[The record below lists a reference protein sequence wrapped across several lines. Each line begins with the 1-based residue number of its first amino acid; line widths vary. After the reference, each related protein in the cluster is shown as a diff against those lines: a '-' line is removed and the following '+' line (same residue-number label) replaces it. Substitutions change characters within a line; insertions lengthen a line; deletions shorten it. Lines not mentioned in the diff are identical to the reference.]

1 LKNIKYQKKLRWL
14 FIIVVTIFI
23 LSLLH
28 FSKIIISEIKK
39 RETSTIERYAKFI
52 ELVTNNEYDL
62 VTLFADDILI
72 ENHTIPVIIT
82 DKEKNII
89 EHKNILN
96 EDYEGSKEKI
106 MEEFS
111 SMQNQYEPIKIN
123 IYDSKGDVIDYQFI
137 YYKNSQILD
146 IIIVAPYFISALII
160 LILLS
165 IYLILYYSNKSEKD
179 QLWTGLAKE
188 TAHQLGTPLSSLIA
202 WNEYIKSKSKIYKK
216 QASSEVEK
224 DLKRL
229 KIITDRFSGIGS
241 KPKLKKRNLK
251 NIIFNNIDYL
261 KKRISSE
268 IKTNLNLDEVD
279 YEINEQLFGWVIE
292 NLYKNSIDALGKNG
306 KINIK
311 LFEKNNKIIV
321 EFTDSG
327 IGIKKTEFKK
337 IFNPGY
343 TTKTRGW
350 GLGLALAYRIISH
363 YHKGIIYVKESI
375 KNIKT
380 TIRIELMKQE

>member
-28 FSKIIISEIKK
+28 FSKIIISEIKE

-62 VTLFADDILI
+62 VTLFVDDILI

-96 EDYEGSKEKI
+96 EDSKLSKEKI

-251 NIIFNNIDYL
+251 NIISNNIDYL

-292 NLYKNSIDALGKNG
+292 NLYKNSIDAVGKNG

>member
-1 LKNIKYQKKLRWL
+1 MKNIKYQKKLRWL

-96 EDYEGSKEKI
+96 EDSEGSKEKI

-251 NIIFNNIDYL
+251 NIISNNIDYL

-292 NLYKNSIDALGKNG
+292 NLYKNSIDAVGKNG

>member
-1 LKNIKYQKKLRWL
+1 MENIKYHKKLNWL
-14 FIIVVTIFI
+14 FIITIVIFI
-23 LSLLH
+23 VSLLY
-28 FSKIIISEIKK
+28 FSKKIISDIKK

-52 ELVTNNEYDL
+52 ELVTNNEYDI

-72 ENHTIPVIIT
+72 ENHSIPVIIT
-82 DKEKNII
+82 DKQKNII
-89 EHKNILN
+89 EHKNILK
-96 EDYEGSKEKI
+96 EGSKIINEIIEK
-106 MEEFS
+106 EFS

-123 IYDSKGDVIDYQFI
+123 IYNKKGDIVDFQFI

-146 IIIVAPYFISALII
+146 IIIFAPYFISALTV

-165 IYLILYYSNKSEKD
+165 IYLIFYYSNKSEKD

-188 TAHQLGTPLSSLIA
+188 TAHQLGTPLSSLIG
-202 WNEYIKSKSKIYKK
+202 WNEYIRSREKIDKK
-216 QASSEVEK
+216 YISNEIEK
-224 DLKRL
+224 DLIRL

-241 KPKLKKRNLK
+241 KPTLKTKNLK
-251 NIIFNNIDYL
+251 NIITNNIDYL

-268 IKTNLNLDEVD
+268 IKTSLNLKEIN

-292 NLYKNSIDALGKNG
+292 NLYKNSVDAIGKNG
-306 KINIK
+306 DIIVN
-311 LFEKNNKIIV
+311 LFEENNKIIV
-321 EFTDSG
+321 EFSDSG
-327 IGIKKTEFKK
+327 LGIKKTEFKK

-350 GLGLALAYRIISH
+350 GLGLALAYRIISD

-380 TIRIELMKQE
+380 TIRIELKK

>member
-1 LKNIKYQKKLRWL
+1 MENIKYHKKLNWL
-14 FIIVVTIFI
+14 FIITIVIFI
-23 LSLLH
+23 VSLLY
-28 FSKIIISEIKK
+28 FSKKIISDIKK

-72 ENHTIPVIIT
+72 ENHSIPVIIT
-82 DKEKNII
+82 DKQKNII
-89 EHKNILN
+89 EHKNILK
-96 EDYEGSKEKI
+96 EGSKIINEIIEK
-106 MEEFS
+106 EFS

-123 IYDSKGDVIDYQFI
+123 IYNKKGDIVDFQFI
-137 YYKNSQILD
+137 YYKNSQVLD
-146 IIIVAPYFISALII
+146 IIIFAPYFISALTV

-165 IYLILYYSNKSEKD
+165 IYLIFYYSNKSEKD

-188 TAHQLGTPLSSLIA
+188 TAHQLGTPLSSLIG
-202 WNEYIKSKSKIYKK
+202 WNEYIRSREKIDKKYISKEI
-216 QASSEVEK
+216 EK
-224 DLKRL
+224 DLIRL

-241 KPKLKKRNLK
+241 KPTLKTKNLK
-251 NIIFNNIDYL
+251 NIITSNIDYL

-268 IKTNLNLDEVD
+268 IKTSLNLKEIN

-292 NLYKNSIDALGKNG
+292 NLYKNSVDAIGKNG
-306 KINIK
+306 DIIVN
-311 LFEKNNKIIV
+311 LFEENNKIIV
-321 EFTDSG
+321 EFSDSG
-327 IGIKKTEFKK
+327 LGIKKTEFKK

-350 GLGLALAYRIISH
+350 GLGLALAYRIISD

-380 TIRIELMKQE
+380 TIRIELKK

>member
-1 LKNIKYQKKLRWL
+1 MENIKYHKKLNWL
-14 FIIVVTIFI
+14 FIITIVIFI
-23 LSLLH
+23 VSLLH
-28 FSKIIISEIKK
+28 FSKKIISDIKK

-72 ENHTIPVIIT
+72 ENHSIPVIIT

-89 EHKNILN
+89 EHKNILK
-96 EDYEGSKEKI
+96 EGSKVINEIIEK
-106 MEEFS
+106 EFS

-123 IYDSKGDVIDYQFI
+123 IYNKKGDIVDFQFV
-137 YYKNSQILD
+137 YYKNSQILE
-146 IIIVAPYFISALII
+146 IIIFAPYFISALTV

-165 IYLILYYSNKSEKD
+165 IYLIFYYSNKSEKD

-188 TAHQLGTPLSSLIA
+188 TAHQLGTPLSSLIG
-202 WNEYIKSKSKIYKK
+202 WNEYIKSKEKIDKKYISKEI
-216 QASSEVEK
+216 EK
-224 DLKRL
+224 DLIRL

-241 KPKLKKRNLK
+241 KPILKKKNLK
-251 NIIFNNIDYL
+251 KIITNNIDYL
-261 KKRISSE
+261 KKRVSSE
-268 IKTNLNLDEVD
+268 IKTSLNLKEIN

-292 NLYKNSIDALGKNG
+292 NLYKNSVDAIGKNG
-306 KINIK
+306 DIIIN
-311 LFEKNNKIIV
+311 LFEENNKIIV
-321 EFTDSG
+321 EFSDSG
-327 IGIKKTEFKK
+327 LGIKKTEFKK

-350 GLGLALAYRIISH
+350 GLGLALAYRIISD

-380 TIRIELMKQE
+380 TIRIELKK

>member
-1 LKNIKYQKKLRWL
+1 LENIKYHKKLNWL
-14 FIIVVTIFI
+14 FIITIVIFI
-23 LSLLH
+23 VSLLH
-28 FSKIIISEIKK
+28 FSKKIISDIKK

-72 ENHTIPVIIT
+72 ENHSIPVIIT

-89 EHKNILN
+89 EHKNILK
-96 EDYEGSKEKI
+96 EGSKVINEIIEK
-106 MEEFS
+106 EFS

-123 IYDSKGDVIDYQFI
+123 IYNKKGDIVDFQFV
-137 YYKNSQILD
+137 YYKNSQILE
-146 IIIVAPYFISALII
+146 IIIFAPYFISALTV

-165 IYLILYYSNKSEKD
+165 IYLIFYYSNKSEKD

-188 TAHQLGTPLSSLIA
+188 TAHQLGTPLSSLIG
-202 WNEYIKSKSKIYKK
+202 WNEYIKSKEKIDKKYISKEI
-216 QASSEVEK
+216 EK
-224 DLKRL
+224 DLIRL

-241 KPKLKKRNLK
+241 KPILKKKNLK
-251 NIIFNNIDYL
+251 KIITNNIDYL
-261 KKRISSE
+261 KKRVSSE
-268 IKTNLNLDEVD
+268 IKTSLNLKEIN

-292 NLYKNSIDALGKNG
+292 NLYKNSVDAIGKNG
-306 KINIK
+306 DIIIN
-311 LFEKNNKIIV
+311 LFEENNKIIV
-321 EFTDSG
+321 EFSDSG
-327 IGIKKTEFKK
+327 LGIKKTEFKK

-350 GLGLALAYRIISH
+350 GLGLALAYRIISD

-380 TIRIELMKQE
+380 TIRIELKK

>member
-1 LKNIKYQKKLRWL
+1 MENIKYHKKLNWL
-14 FIIVVTIFI
+14 FIITIVIFI
-23 LSLLH
+23 VSLLH
-28 FSKIIISEIKK
+28 FSKKIISDIKK

-72 ENHTIPVIIT
+72 ENHSIPVIIT

-89 EHKNILN
+89 EHKNILK
-96 EDYEGSKEKI
+96 EGSKVINEIIEK
-106 MEEFS
+106 EFS

-123 IYDSKGDVIDYQFI
+123 IYNKKGDIVDFQFV
-137 YYKNSQILD
+137 YYKNSQILE
-146 IIIVAPYFISALII
+146 IIIFAPYFISVLTV

-165 IYLILYYSNKSEKD
+165 IYLIFYYSNKSEKD

-188 TAHQLGTPLSSLIA
+188 TAHQLGTPLSSLIG
-202 WNEYIKSKSKIYKK
+202 WNEYIRSKEKIDKKYISKEI
-216 QASSEVEK
+216 EK
-224 DLKRL
+224 DLIRL
-229 KIITDRFSGIGS
+229 KIITERFSGIGS
-241 KPKLKKRNLK
+241 KPILKKKNLK
-251 NIIFNNIDYL
+251 KIITNNIDYL
-261 KKRISSE
+261 KKRVSSE
-268 IKTNLNLDEVD
+268 IKTSLNLKEIN

-292 NLYKNSIDALGKNG
+292 NLYKNSVDAIGKNG
-306 KINIK
+306 DIIIN
-311 LFEKNNKIIV
+311 LFEENNKIIV
-321 EFTDSG
+321 EFSDTG
-327 IGIKKTEFKK
+327 HGMKKVEFKK

-350 GLGLALAYRIISH
+350 GLGLALTYRIISD

-380 TIRIELMKQE
+380 TIRIELKK

>member
-1 LKNIKYQKKLRWL
+1 MKNIKYQKKLRWL

-96 EDYEGSKEKI
+96 EDSEGSKEKI

>member
-1 LKNIKYQKKLRWL
+1 MENIKYHKKLNWL
-14 FIIVVTIFI
+14 FIITIVIFI
-23 LSLLH
+23 VSLLY
-28 FSKIIISEIKK
+28 FSKKIISDIKK

-72 ENHTIPVIIT
+72 ENHSIPVIIS

-89 EHKNILN
+89 EHKNILK
-96 EDYEGSKEKI
+96 EGSKVINEIIEK
-106 MEEFS
+106 EFS
-111 SMQNQYEPIKIN
+111 SMQNQYEPLKIN
-123 IYDSKGDVIDYQFI
+123 IYNKKGDIVDFQFI

-146 IIIVAPYFISALII
+146 IIIFAPYFISALTV

-165 IYLILYYSNKSEKD
+165 IYLIFYYSNKSEKD

-188 TAHQLGTPLSSLIA
+188 TAHQLGTPLSSLIG
-202 WNEYIKSKSKIYKK
+202 WNEYIRSKEKIDKKYISKEI
-216 QASSEVEK
+216 EK
-224 DLKRL
+224 DLIRL

-241 KPKLKKRNLK
+241 KPILKKKNLK
-251 NIIFNNIDYL
+251 KIITNNIDYL
-261 KKRISSE
+261 KKRVSSE
-268 IKTNLNLDEVD
+268 IKTSLNLKEIN

-292 NLYKNSIDALGKNG
+292 NLYKNSVDAIGKNG
-306 KINIK
+306 DIIIN
-311 LFEKNNKIIV
+311 LFEENNKIIV
-321 EFTDSG
+321 EFSDTG
-327 IGIKKTEFKK
+327 HGMKKIEFKK

-350 GLGLALAYRIISH
+350 GLGLALAYRIISD

-380 TIRIELMKQE
+380 TIRIELKK

>member
-1 LKNIKYQKKLRWL
+1 MN
-14 FIIVVTIFI
+14 
-23 LSLLH
+23 
-28 FSKIIISEIKK
+28 
-39 RETSTIERYAKFI
+39 TIERYAKFI

-72 ENHTIPVIIT
+72 ENHSIPVIIT
-82 DKEKNII
+82 DKKKNII

-96 EDYEGSKEKI
+96 EDSELTKEIIEK
-106 MEEFS
+106 EFS

-123 IYDSKGDVIDYQFI
+123 IYDSKGDVVDYQFV

-146 IIIVAPYFISALII
+146 IIIFAPYFISALTI

-165 IYLILYYSNKSEKD
+165 IYLIFYYSNKSEKD

-202 WNEYIKSKSKIYKK
+202 WNEYIKSKSEKYKK
-216 QASSEVEK
+216 QASAEVEK
-224 DLKRL
+224 DLNRL
-229 KIITDRFSGIGS
+229 KTITDRFSGIGS
-241 KPKLKKRNLK
+241 KPILKKRNLK
-251 NIIFNNIDYL
+251 NIISTNIDYL
-261 KKRISSE
+261 QKRISSE
-268 IKTNLNLDEVD
+268 IKTTLNLDEVD

-292 NLYKNSIDALGKNG
+292 NLYKNSIDAVGKNG

-350 GLGLALAYRIISH
+350 GLGLALASRIISN

-380 TIRIELMKQE
+380 TIRIELMK

>member
-1 LKNIKYQKKLRWL
+1 MENIKYHKKLNWL
-14 FIIVVTIFI
+14 FIITIVIFI
-23 LSLLH
+23 VSLLY
-28 FSKIIISEIKK
+28 FSKKIISDIKK

-72 ENHTIPVIIT
+72 ENHSIPVIIT
-82 DKEKNII
+82 DKQKNII
-89 EHKNILN
+89 EHKNILK
-96 EDYEGSKEKI
+96 EGSKIINEIIEK
-106 MEEFS
+106 EFS

-123 IYDSKGDVIDYQFI
+123 IYNKKGDIVDFQFI
-137 YYKNSQILD
+137 YYKNSQVLD
-146 IIIVAPYFISALII
+146 IIIFAPYFISALTV

-165 IYLILYYSNKSEKD
+165 IYLIFYYSNKSEKD

-188 TAHQLGTPLSSLIA
+188 TAHQLGTPLSSLIG
-202 WNEYIKSKSKIYKK
+202 WNEYIRSREKIDKK
-216 QASSEVEK
+216 YISNEIEK
-224 DLKRL
+224 DLIRL

-241 KPKLKKRNLK
+241 KPTLKIKNLK
-251 NIIFNNIDYL
+251 NIITNNIDYL

-268 IKTNLNLDEVD
+268 IKTSLNLKEIN

-292 NLYKNSIDALGKNG
+292 NLYKNSVDAIGKNG
-306 KINIK
+306 DITVN
-311 LFEKNNKIIV
+311 LFEENNKIIV
-321 EFTDSG
+321 EFSDSG
-327 IGIKKTEFKK
+327 LGIKKTEFKK

-350 GLGLALAYRIISH
+350 GLGLALAYRIISD

-380 TIRIELMKQE
+380 TIRIELKK

>member
-1 LKNIKYQKKLRWL
+1 LENIKYHKKLNWL
-14 FIIVVTIFI
+14 FIITIVIFI
-23 LSLLH
+23 VSLLY
-28 FSKIIISEIKK
+28 FSKKIISDIKK

-72 ENHTIPVIIT
+72 ENHSIPVIIT
-82 DKEKNII
+82 DKQKNII
-89 EHKNILN
+89 EHKNILK
-96 EDYEGSKEKI
+96 EGSKIINEIIEK
-106 MEEFS
+106 EFS

-123 IYDSKGDVIDYQFI
+123 IYNKKGDIVDFQFI
-137 YYKNSQILD
+137 YYKNSQVLD
-146 IIIVAPYFISALII
+146 IIIFAPYFISALIV

-165 IYLILYYSNKSEKD
+165 IYLIFYYSNKSEKD

-188 TAHQLGTPLSSLIA
+188 TAHQLGTPLSSLIG
-202 WNEYIKSKSKIYKK
+202 WNEYIRSREKIDKK
-216 QASSEVEK
+216 YISNEIEK
-224 DLKRL
+224 DLIRL

-241 KPKLKKRNLK
+241 KPTLKTKNLK
-251 NIIFNNIDYL
+251 NIITNNIDYL

-268 IKTNLNLDEVD
+268 IKTSLNLKEIN

-292 NLYKNSIDALGKNG
+292 NLYKNSVDAIGKNG
-306 KINIK
+306 DIIVN
-311 LFEKNNKIIV
+311 LFEENNKIIV
-321 EFTDSG
+321 EFSDSG
-327 IGIKKTEFKK
+327 LGIKKTEFKK

-350 GLGLALAYRIISH
+350 GLGLALAYRIISD

-380 TIRIELMKQE
+380 TIRIELKK

>member
-1 LKNIKYQKKLRWL
+1 MENIKYHKKLNWL
-14 FIIVVTIFI
+14 FIITIVIFI
-23 LSLLH
+23 VSLLH
-28 FSKIIISEIKK
+28 FSKKIISDIKK

-72 ENHTIPVIIT
+72 ENHSIPVIIT

-89 EHKNILN
+89 EHKNILK
-96 EDYEGSKEKI
+96 EGSKVINEIIEK
-106 MEEFS
+106 EFS

-123 IYDSKGDVIDYQFI
+123 IYNKKGDIVDFQFV
-137 YYKNSQILD
+137 YYKNSQILE
-146 IIIVAPYFISALII
+146 IIIFAPYFISALTV

-165 IYLILYYSNKSEKD
+165 IYLIFYYSNKSEKD

-188 TAHQLGTPLSSLIA
+188 TAHQLGTPLSSLIG
-202 WNEYIKSKSKIYKK
+202 WNEYIRSKEKIDKKYISKEI
-216 QASSEVEK
+216 EK
-224 DLKRL
+224 DLIRL

-241 KPKLKKRNLK
+241 KPILKKKNLK
-251 NIIFNNIDYL
+251 KIITNNIDYL
-261 KKRISSE
+261 KKRVSSE
-268 IKTNLNLDEVD
+268 IKTSLNLKEIN

-292 NLYKNSIDALGKNG
+292 NLYKNSVDAIGKNG
-306 KINIK
+306 DIIIN
-311 LFEKNNKIIV
+311 LFEENNKIIV
-321 EFTDSG
+321 EFSDSG
-327 IGIKKTEFKK
+327 LGIKKTEFKK

-350 GLGLALAYRIISH
+350 GLGLALAYRIISD

-380 TIRIELMKQE
+380 TIRIELKK

>member
-1 LKNIKYQKKLRWL
+1 MKNIKYQKKFKWL
-14 FIIVVTIFI
+14 FIIIIAVFI
-23 LSLLH
+23 GSLLH
-28 FSKIIISEIKK
+28 FSKIIITEIKT
-39 RETSTIERYAKFI
+39 RETNTIERYAKFI

-72 ENHTIPVIIT
+72 ENHSIPVIIT
-82 DKEKNII
+82 DKKKNII

-96 EDYEGSKEKI
+96 EDSELTKEIIEK
-106 MEEFS
+106 EFS

-123 IYDSKGDVIDYQFI
+123 IYDSKGDVVDYQFV

-146 IIIVAPYFISALII
+146 IIIFAPYFISALTI

-165 IYLILYYSNKSEKD
+165 IYLIFYYSNKSEKD

-202 WNEYIKSKSKIYKK
+202 WNEYIKSKSEKYKK
-216 QASSEVEK
+216 QASAEVEK
-224 DLKRL
+224 DLNRL
-229 KIITDRFSGIGS
+229 KTITDRFSGIGS
-241 KPKLKKRNLK
+241 KPILKKRNLK
-251 NIIFNNIDYL
+251 NIISTNIDYL
-261 KKRISSE
+261 QKRISSE
-268 IKTNLNLDEVD
+268 IKTTLNLDEVD

-292 NLYKNSIDALGKNG
+292 NLYKNSIDAVGKNG

-350 GLGLALAYRIISH
+350 GLGLALASRIISN

-380 TIRIELMKQE
+380 TIRIELMK

>member
-1 LKNIKYQKKLRWL
+1 MKNIKYQKKLRWL

-251 NIIFNNIDYL
+251 NIISNNIDYL

-292 NLYKNSIDALGKNG
+292 NLYKNSIDAVGKNG

>member
-96 EDYEGSKEKI
+96 EDSEGSKEKI

-251 NIIFNNIDYL
+251 NIISNNIDYL

-292 NLYKNSIDALGKNG
+292 NLYKNSIDAVGKNG

>member
-1 LKNIKYQKKLRWL
+1 MENIKYHKKLNWL
-14 FIIVVTIFI
+14 FIITIVIFI
-23 LSLLH
+23 VSLLY
-28 FSKIIISEIKK
+28 FSKKIISDIKK

-72 ENHTIPVIIT
+72 ENHSIPVIIT
-82 DKEKNII
+82 DKQKNII
-89 EHKNILN
+89 EHKNILK
-96 EDYEGSKEKI
+96 EGSKIINEIIEK
-106 MEEFS
+106 EFS

-123 IYDSKGDVIDYQFI
+123 IYNKKGDIVDFQFI
-137 YYKNSQILD
+137 YYKNSQVLD
-146 IIIVAPYFISALII
+146 IIIFAPYFISALTV

-165 IYLILYYSNKSEKD
+165 IYLIFYYSNKSEKD

-188 TAHQLGTPLSSLIA
+188 TAHQLGTPLSSLIG
-202 WNEYIKSKSKIYKK
+202 WNEYIRSREKIDKK
-216 QASSEVEK
+216 YISNEIEK
-224 DLKRL
+224 DLIRL

-241 KPKLKKRNLK
+241 KPTLKSKNLK
-251 NIIFNNIDYL
+251 NIITNNIDYL

-268 IKTNLNLDEVD
+268 IKTSLNLKEIN

-292 NLYKNSIDALGKNG
+292 NLYKNSVDAIGKNG
-306 KINIK
+306 DITVN
-311 LFEKNNKIIV
+311 LFEENNKIIV
-321 EFTDSG
+321 EFSDSG
-327 IGIKKTEFKK
+327 LGIKKTEFKK

-350 GLGLALAYRIISH
+350 GLGLALAYRIISD

-380 TIRIELMKQE
+380 TIRIELKK

>member
-292 NLYKNSIDALGKNG
+292 NLYKNSIDAVGKNG

>member
-1 LKNIKYQKKLRWL
+1 MENIKYHKKLNWL
-14 FIIVVTIFI
+14 FIITIVIFI
-23 LSLLH
+23 VSLLY
-28 FSKIIISEIKK
+28 FSKKIISDIKK

-72 ENHTIPVIIT
+72 ENHSIPVIIT
-82 DKEKNII
+82 DKQKNII
-89 EHKNILN
+89 EHKNILK
-96 EDYEGSKEKI
+96 EGSKIINEIIEK
-106 MEEFS
+106 EFS

-123 IYDSKGDVIDYQFI
+123 IYNKKGDIVDFQFI
-137 YYKNSQILD
+137 YYKNSQVLD
-146 IIIVAPYFISALII
+146 IIIFAPYFISALTV

-165 IYLILYYSNKSEKD
+165 IYLIFYYSNKSEKD

-188 TAHQLGTPLSSLIA
+188 TAHQLGTPLSSLIG
-202 WNEYIKSKSKIYKK
+202 WNEYIRSREKIDKK
-216 QASSEVEK
+216 YISNEIEK
-224 DLKRL
+224 DLIRL

-241 KPKLKKRNLK
+241 KPTLKTKNLK
-251 NIIFNNIDYL
+251 NIITNNIDYL

-268 IKTNLNLDEVD
+268 IKTSLNLKEIN

-292 NLYKNSIDALGKNG
+292 NLYKNSVDAIGKNG
-306 KINIK
+306 DIIVN
-311 LFEKNNKIIV
+311 LFEENNKIIV
-321 EFTDSG
+321 EFSDSG
-327 IGIKKTEFKK
+327 HGIKKTEFKK

-350 GLGLALAYRIISH
+350 GLGLALAYRIISD

-380 TIRIELMKQE
+380 TIRIELKK

>member
-1 LKNIKYQKKLRWL
+1 MENIKYHKKLNWL
-14 FIIVVTIFI
+14 FIITIVIFI
-23 LSLLH
+23 VSLLY
-28 FSKIIISEIKK
+28 FSKKIISDIKK

-72 ENHTIPVIIT
+72 ENHSIPVIIT

-89 EHKNILN
+89 EHKNILK
-96 EDYEGSKEKI
+96 EGSKVINEIIEK
-106 MEEFS
+106 EFS
-111 SMQNQYEPIKIN
+111 SMQNQYEPLKIN
-123 IYDSKGDVIDYQFI
+123 IYNKKGDIVDFQFI

-146 IIIVAPYFISALII
+146 IIIFAPYFISALTV

-165 IYLILYYSNKSEKD
+165 IYLIFYYSNKSEKD

-188 TAHQLGTPLSSLIA
+188 TAHQLGTPLSSLIG
-202 WNEYIKSKSKIYKK
+202 WNEYIRSKEKIDKKYISKEI
-216 QASSEVEK
+216 EK
-224 DLKRL
+224 DLIRL

-241 KPKLKKRNLK
+241 KPILKKKNLK
-251 NIIFNNIDYL
+251 KIITNNIDYL
-261 KKRISSE
+261 KKRVSSE
-268 IKTNLNLDEVD
+268 IKTSLNLKEIN

-292 NLYKNSIDALGKNG
+292 NLYKNSVDAIGKNG
-306 KINIK
+306 DIIIN
-311 LFEKNNKIIV
+311 LFEENNKIIV
-321 EFTDSG
+321 EFSDTG
-327 IGIKKTEFKK
+327 HGMKKIEFKK

-350 GLGLALAYRIISH
+350 GLGLALAYRIISD

-380 TIRIELMKQE
+380 TIRIELKK

>member
-1 LKNIKYQKKLRWL
+1 MKNIKYQKKLRWL

-52 ELVTNNEYDL
+52 ELVTNNEYDF

-96 EDYEGSKEKI
+96 EDSEGSKEKI

-202 WNEYIKSKSKIYKK
+202 WNEYIKSKSKYIKNR
-216 QASSEVEK
+216 QV
-224 DLKRL
+224 LRL
-229 KIITDRFSGIGS
+229 K
-241 KPKLKKRNLK
+241 
-251 NIIFNNIDYL
+251 
-261 KKRISSE
+261 
-268 IKTNLNLDEVD
+268 
-279 YEINEQLFGWVIE
+279 
-292 NLYKNSIDALGKNG
+292 
-306 KINIK
+306 KI
-311 LFEKNNKIIV
+311 
-321 EFTDSG
+321 
-327 IGIKKTEFKK
+327 
-337 IFNPGY
+337 
-343 TTKTRGW
+343 
-350 GLGLALAYRIISH
+350 
-363 YHKGIIYVKESI
+363 
-375 KNIKT
+375 
-380 TIRIELMKQE
+380 

>member
-1 LKNIKYQKKLRWL
+1 MKNIKYQKKLRWL
-14 FIIVVTIFI
+14 FIIVVAIFI

-96 EDYEGSKEKI
+96 EDSEGSKEKI

-123 IYDSKGDVIDYQFI
+123 IYDSKGDIIDYQFI

-251 NIIFNNIDYL
+251 NIISNNIDYL

-268 IKTNLNLDEVD
+268 IKTNLNLDEVN

-292 NLYKNSIDALGKNG
+292 NLYKNSIDAVGKNG

>member
-1 LKNIKYQKKLRWL
+1 MKNIKYQKKLRWL
-14 FIIVVTIFI
+14 FIIVIAVFI

-28 FSKIIISEIKK
+28 FSKIIISEIKE

-62 VTLFADDILI
+62 VTLFVDDILI

-96 EDYEGSKEKI
+96 EDSKLSKEKI

-123 IYDSKGDVIDYQFI
+123 IYDNKGDVIDYQFV

-146 IIIVAPYFISALII
+146 IIIFAPYFIFALTI

-202 WNEYIKSKSKIYKK
+202 WNEYIKSKSKIYEKK
-216 QASSEVEK
+216 ASSEVEK
-224 DLKRL
+224 DLNRL
-229 KIITDRFSGIGS
+229 KTITDRFSGIGS
-241 KPKLKKRNLK
+241 KPKLKKRSLK
-251 NIIFNNIDYL
+251 NIISNNIDYL
-261 KKRISSE
+261 QKRISSE
-268 IKTNLNLDEVD
+268 IKTNLNLDEVN

-292 NLYKNSIDALGKNG
+292 NLYKNSIDAVGKNG

-311 LFEKNNKIIV
+311 LFEKTNKIIV

>member
-1 LKNIKYQKKLRWL
+1 MRLC
-14 FIIVVTIFI
+14 
-23 LSLLH
+23 
-28 FSKIIISEIKK
+28 
-39 RETSTIERYAKFI
+39 
-52 ELVTNNEYDL
+52 
-62 VTLFADDILI
+62 
-72 ENHTIPVIIT
+72 
-82 DKEKNII
+82 
-89 EHKNILN
+89 
-96 EDYEGSKEKI
+96 
-106 MEEFS
+106 
-111 SMQNQYEPIKIN
+111 IKIN

-251 NIIFNNIDYL
+251 NIISNNIDYL

-292 NLYKNSIDALGKNG
+292 NLYKNSIDAVGKNG

>member
-1 LKNIKYQKKLRWL
+1 MKNIKYQKKLRWL

-28 FSKIIISEIKK
+28 FSKIIISEIKE

-52 ELVTNNEYDL
+52 ELVTNNEYDF

-96 EDYEGSKEKI
+96 EDSEGSKEKI

-251 NIIFNNIDYL
+251 NIISNNIDYL

-292 NLYKNSIDALGKNG
+292 NLYKNSIDAVGKNG

-311 LFEKNNKIIV
+311 LFEKTNKIIV

>member
-1 LKNIKYQKKLRWL
+1 MKNIKYQKKLRWL

-96 EDYEGSKEKI
+96 EDSEGSKEKI

-251 NIIFNNIDYL
+251 NIISNNIDYL

-292 NLYKNSIDALGKNG
+292 NLYKNSIDAVGKNG

-321 EFTDSG
+321 EFIDSG

-350 GLGLALAYRIISH
+350 GLGLALASRIISN

-380 TIRIELMKQE
+380 TIRIELMK

>member
-1 LKNIKYQKKLRWL
+1 MENIKYHKKLNWL
-14 FIIVVTIFI
+14 FIITIVIFI
-23 LSLLH
+23 VSLLY
-28 FSKIIISEIKK
+28 FSKKIISDIKK

-72 ENHTIPVIIT
+72 ENHSIPVIIT
-82 DKEKNII
+82 DKQKNII
-89 EHKNILN
+89 EHKNILK
-96 EDYEGSKEKI
+96 EGSKIINEIIEK
-106 MEEFS
+106 EFS

-123 IYDSKGDVIDYQFI
+123 IYNKKGDIVDFQFI
-137 YYKNSQILD
+137 YYKNSQVLD
-146 IIIVAPYFISALII
+146 IIIFAPYFISALTV

-165 IYLILYYSNKSEKD
+165 IYLIFYYSNKSEKD

-188 TAHQLGTPLSSLIA
+188 TAHQLGTPLSSLIG
-202 WNEYIKSKSKIYKK
+202 WNEYIRSREKIDKKYISKEI
-216 QASSEVEK
+216 EK
-224 DLKRL
+224 DLIRL

-241 KPKLKKRNLK
+241 KPTLKTKNLK
-251 NIIFNNIDYL
+251 NIITNNIDYL

-268 IKTNLNLDEVD
+268 IKTSLNLKEIN

-292 NLYKNSIDALGKNG
+292 NLYKNSVDAIGKNG
-306 KINIK
+306 DIIVN
-311 LFEKNNKIIV
+311 LFEENNKIIV
-321 EFTDSG
+321 EFSDSG
-327 IGIKKTEFKK
+327 LGIKKTEFKK

-350 GLGLALAYRIISH
+350 GLGLALAYRIISD

-380 TIRIELMKQE
+380 TIRIELKK

>member
-1 LKNIKYQKKLRWL
+1 MENIKYHKKLNWL
-14 FIIVVTIFI
+14 FIITIVIFI
-23 LSLLH
+23 VSLLY
-28 FSKIIISEIKK
+28 FSKKIISDIKK

-72 ENHTIPVIIT
+72 ENHSIPVIIT
-82 DKEKNII
+82 DKQKNII
-89 EHKNILN
+89 EHKNILK
-96 EDYEGSKEKI
+96 EGSKIINEIIEK
-106 MEEFS
+106 EFS

-123 IYDSKGDVIDYQFI
+123 IYNKKGDIVDFQFI

-146 IIIVAPYFISALII
+146 IIIFAPYFISALTV

-165 IYLILYYSNKSEKD
+165 IYLIFYYSNKSEKD

-188 TAHQLGTPLSSLIA
+188 TAHQLGTPLSSLIG
-202 WNEYIKSKSKIYKK
+202 WNEYIKSREKIDKK
-216 QASSEVEK
+216 YISNEIEK
-224 DLKRL
+224 DLIRL

-241 KPKLKKRNLK
+241 KPTLKTKNLK
-251 NIIFNNIDYL
+251 NIITNNIDYL

-268 IKTNLNLDEVD
+268 IKTSLNLKEIN

-292 NLYKNSIDALGKNG
+292 NLYKNSVDAIGKNG
-306 KINIK
+306 DIIIN
-311 LFEKNNKIIV
+311 LFEENNKIIV
-321 EFTDSG
+321 EFSDSG
-327 IGIKKTEFKK
+327 LGIKKTEFKK

-350 GLGLALAYRIISH
+350 GLGLALAYRIISD

-380 TIRIELMKQE
+380 TIRIELKK

>member
-1 LKNIKYQKKLRWL
+1 MENIKYHKKLNWL
-14 FIIVVTIFI
+14 FIITIVIFI
-23 LSLLH
+23 VSLLY
-28 FSKIIISEIKK
+28 FSKKIISDIKK

-72 ENHTIPVIIT
+72 ENHSIPVIIT
-82 DKEKNII
+82 DKQKNII
-89 EHKNILN
+89 EHKNILK
-96 EDYEGSKEKI
+96 EGSKIINEIIEK
-106 MEEFS
+106 EFS

-123 IYDSKGDVIDYQFI
+123 IYNKKGDIVDFQFI
-137 YYKNSQILD
+137 YYKISQILD
-146 IIIVAPYFISALII
+146 IIIFAPYFISALTV

-165 IYLILYYSNKSEKD
+165 IYLIFYYSNKSEKD

-188 TAHQLGTPLSSLIA
+188 TAHQLGTPLSSLIG
-202 WNEYIKSKSKIYKK
+202 WNEYIRSREKIDKK
-216 QASSEVEK
+216 YISNEIEK
-224 DLKRL
+224 DLIRL

-241 KPKLKKRNLK
+241 KPTLKTKNLK
-251 NIIFNNIDYL
+251 NIITNNIDYL

-268 IKTNLNLDEVD
+268 IKTSLNLKEIN

-292 NLYKNSIDALGKNG
+292 NLYKNSVDAIGKNG
-306 KINIK
+306 DIIVN
-311 LFEKNNKIIV
+311 LFEENNKIIV
-321 EFTDSG
+321 EFSDSG
-327 IGIKKTEFKK
+327 LGIKKTEFKK

-350 GLGLALAYRIISH
+350 GLGLALAYRIISD

-380 TIRIELMKQE
+380 TIRIELKK

>member
-1 LKNIKYQKKLRWL
+1 MENIKYHKKLNWL
-14 FIIVVTIFI
+14 FIITIVIFI
-23 LSLLH
+23 VSLLY
-28 FSKIIISEIKK
+28 FSKKIISDIKK

-72 ENHTIPVIIT
+72 ENHSIPVIIT
-82 DKEKNII
+82 DKQKNII
-89 EHKNILN
+89 EHKNILK
-96 EDYEGSKEKI
+96 EGSKIINEIIEK
-106 MEEFS
+106 EFS

-123 IYDSKGDVIDYQFI
+123 IYNKKGDIVDFQFI
-137 YYKNSQILD
+137 YYKNSQVLD
-146 IIIVAPYFISALII
+146 IIIFAPYFISALTV

-165 IYLILYYSNKSEKD
+165 IYLIFYYSNKSEKD

-188 TAHQLGTPLSSLIA
+188 TAHQLGTPLSSLIG
-202 WNEYIKSKSKIYKK
+202 WNEYIRSREKIDKK
-216 QASSEVEK
+216 YISNEIEK
-224 DLKRL
+224 DLIRL

-241 KPKLKKRNLK
+241 KPTLKTKNLK
-251 NIIFNNIDYL
+251 NIITNNIDYL

-268 IKTNLNLDEVD
+268 IKTSLNLKEIN

-292 NLYKNSIDALGKNG
+292 NLYKNSVDAIGKNG
-306 KINIK
+306 DIIVN
-311 LFEKNNKIIV
+311 LFEENNKIIV
-321 EFTDSG
+321 EFSDSG
-327 IGIKKTEFKK
+327 LGIKKTEFKK

-350 GLGLALAYRIISH
+350 GLGLALAYRIISD

-380 TIRIELMKQE
+380 TIRIELKK

>member
-1 LKNIKYQKKLRWL
+1 MKNIKYQKKFKWL
-14 FIIVVTIFI
+14 FIIIIAVFI
-23 LSLLH
+23 GSLLH
-28 FSKIIISEIKK
+28 FSKIIITEIKT
-39 RETSTIERYAKFI
+39 RETNTIERYAKFI

-72 ENHTIPVIIT
+72 ENHSIPVIIT
-82 DKEKNII
+82 DKKKNII

-96 EDYEGSKEKI
+96 EDSELTKEIIEK
-106 MEEFS
+106 EFS

-123 IYDSKGDVIDYQFI
+123 IYDSKGDVVDYQFV

-146 IIIVAPYFISALII
+146 IIIFAPYFISALTI

-165 IYLILYYSNKSEKD
+165 IYLIFYYSNKSEKD

-202 WNEYIKSKSKIYKK
+202 WNEYIKSKSEKYKK
-216 QASSEVEK
+216 QASAEVEK
-224 DLKRL
+224 DLNRL
-229 KIITDRFSGIGS
+229 KTITDRFSGIGS
-241 KPKLKKRNLK
+241 KPILKKRNLK
-251 NIIFNNIDYL
+251 NIISTNIDYL
-261 KKRISSE
+261 QKRISSE
-268 IKTNLNLDEVD
+268 IKTTLNLDEVD

-292 NLYKNSIDALGKNG
+292 NLYKNSIDAVGKNG

-321 EFTDSG
+321 EFIDSG

-350 GLGLALAYRIISH
+350 GLGLALASRIISN

-380 TIRIELMKQE
+380 TIRIELMK

>member
-1 LKNIKYQKKLRWL
+1 M
-14 FIIVVTIFI
+14 
-23 LSLLH
+23 SLLH
-28 FSKIIISEIKK
+28 FSKKIISDIKK

-72 ENHTIPVIIT
+72 ENHSIPVIIT

-89 EHKNILN
+89 EHKNILK
-96 EDYEGSKEKI
+96 EGSKVINEIIEK
-106 MEEFS
+106 EFS

-123 IYDSKGDVIDYQFI
+123 IYNKKGDIVDFQFV
-137 YYKNSQILD
+137 YYKNSQILE
-146 IIIVAPYFISALII
+146 IIIFAPYFISALTV

-165 IYLILYYSNKSEKD
+165 IYLIFYYSNKSEKD

-188 TAHQLGTPLSSLIA
+188 TAHQLGTPLSSLIG
-202 WNEYIKSKSKIYKK
+202 WNEYIRSKEKIDKKYISKEI
-216 QASSEVEK
+216 EK
-224 DLKRL
+224 DLIRL

-241 KPKLKKRNLK
+241 KPILKKKNLK
-251 NIIFNNIDYL
+251 KIITNNIDYL
-261 KKRISSE
+261 KKRVSSE
-268 IKTNLNLDEVD
+268 IKTSLNLKEIN

-292 NLYKNSIDALGKNG
+292 NLYKNSVDAIGKNG
-306 KINIK
+306 DIIIN
-311 LFEKNNKIIV
+311 LFEENNKIIV
-321 EFTDSG
+321 EFSDSG
-327 IGIKKTEFKK
+327 LGIKKTEFKK

-350 GLGLALAYRIISH
+350 GLGLALAYRIISD

-380 TIRIELMKQE
+380 TIRIELKK

>member
-1 LKNIKYQKKLRWL
+1 MKNIKYQKKLRWL
-14 FIIVVTIFI
+14 FIIVITIFI

-52 ELVTNNEYDL
+52 ELVTNNEYDF

-96 EDYEGSKEKI
+96 EDSEGSKEKI

-251 NIIFNNIDYL
+251 NIISNNIDYL

-292 NLYKNSIDALGKNG
+292 NLYKNSIDAVGKNG